1 VKKLENSDFQRS
13 KEWAQSSILMRNRLN
28 RLRGKC
34 AFADSMTQA
43 LQQAKAR
50 SSRHGIPV
58 FARSAMDPITNAC
71 LVVEP
76 PQLNFVM
83 LMTWRRN

>member
-13 KEWAQSSILMRNRLN
+13 KEWAQSSVLMRNRLN

-50 SSRHGIPV
+50 SSRHGLPV
-58 FARSAMDPITNAC
+58 FARSTTDRSANAC
-71 LVVEP
+71 LVAEP
-76 PQLNFVM
+76 SPLGFAK
-83 LMTWRRN
+83 LMTRRRI